1 MLDILSGRRYARR
14 VNLAEPETEGGCH
27 GQGGGSDGGFVISGS
42 TGRRFSGACSGVIPP
57 THTPLLAHTTG
68 PKKKL

>member
-14 VNLAEPETEGGCH
+14 VNLAEPETEGVCH
-27 GQGGGSDGGFVISGS
+27 GQGGGGSDGGFVISGS
-42 TGRRFSGACSGVIPP
+42 TGSGACSGVIPP